1 MAAIQ
6 FCCTICGRCC
16 YNHSLPLTWDESV
29 SWLRDGGRVSLYC
42 EADPWPV
49 EPPQED
55 LRAAHR
61 RRRSFAVPCG
71 VSQIRVTAI
80 FVAVAS
86 GPCRN
91 LEPDLRCRI
100 YDRRPL
106 VCRIYPAEINPFIT
120 FDTANKACPPEA
132 WTAGAPLAV
141 DGQIVDRDMQLLA
154 QNSRDTDQQDAARKR
169 WLCAQL
175 SISVAALKG
184 EGYAIYAPD
193 QKDLLDALTQVAPA
207 GETTANWRL
216 QTASPETTESL
227 RKSGFAVLTNVPA
240 GAPYSFVASR
250 S

>member
-6 FCCTICGRCC
+6 FSCTICGHCC
-16 YNHSLPLTWDESV
+16 TNHSLPLTWDEAI

-49 EPPQED
+49 EPPPED

-61 RRRSFAVPCG
+61 RRRSFPVPCG
-71 VSQIRVTAI
+71 SSQIRVTAI

-100 YDRRPL
+100 YHRRPL

-120 FDTANKACPPEA
+120 FNIANKACPPEA
-132 WTAGAPLAV
+132 WTVGSALAV
-141 DGQIVDRDMQLLA
+141 DGQIVDREMQMLA
-154 QNSRDTDQQDAARKR
+154 QNSRETDQQDAARKR

-175 SISVAALKG
+175 NINVAALKG
-184 EGYAIYAPD
+184 EGYVTYAPD
-193 QKDLLDALTQVAPA
+193 PDVLLSALTKPVPTI
-207 GETTANWRL
+207 ETNEEWTLHSACP
-216 QTASPETTESL
+216 Q
-227 RKSGFAVLTNVPA
+227 SGFAVRTDVPA
-240 GAPYSFVASR
+240 GAPYAFVS
-250 S
+250 SKS